1 MEEPGRWRVYVSDAA
16 GRRRYWDF
24 PTDVS
29 RLTIGRSEQADIS
42 LAGDSQVSRL
52 HAALETI
59 AGEWTVVD
67 DGLSR
72 NGTFVNG
79 QRITGRR
86 RLRHK
91 DVILVG
97 ETALTFED
105 MLGSTGTTTRVGSSS
120 GGVPVLTETQRNVLI
135 ALCRPY
141 KDNASFARP
150 AANQQIADELFL
162 SVDAVKTHLRTLFAK
177 FQVEELP
184 QNQKRSQ
191 LAERAMQLGVITVR
205 DL

>member
-1 MEEPGRWRVYVSDAA
+1 MEEPVRWRVYVSS
-16 GRRRYWDF
+16 GSGQRHYWDF
-24 PTDVS
+24 PPEAS
-29 RLTIGRSEQADIS
+29 RLTIGRSEQADVTI
-42 LAGDSQVSRL
+42 AGDHQVSRL
-52 HAALETI
+52 HAAFEMI

-72 NGTFVNG
+72 NGTYVNG

-105 MLGSTGTTTRVGSSS
+105 LLGSTGTTTRVASTGSL
-120 GGVPVLTETQRNVLI
+120 VPTLTETQRSVLV

-141 KDNASFARP
+141 RANASFARP
-150 AANQQIADELFL
+150 ASNQQIADELFL
-162 SVDAVKTHLRTLFAK
+162 SIDAVKTHLRTLFTK

-184 QNQKRSQ
+184 QNQKRAQ
-191 LAERAMQLGVITVR
+191 LAERALHSGVITVR

>member
-1 MEEPGRWRVYVSDAA
+1 MDEPTRWRVYVSNES

-24 PTDVS
+24 PASAS
-29 RLTIGRSEQADIS
+29 RLTVGRSEQADVTLS
-42 LAGDSQVSRL
+42 GDHQVSRL
-52 HAALETI
+52 HATFEMI

-72 NGTFVNG
+72 NGTYVNG

-105 MLGSTGTTTRVGSSS
+105 MLGSTGTTTRVATTS
-120 GGVPVLTETQRNVLI
+120 GIPTLTDTQRAVLI

-141 KDNASFARP
+141 KENASFARP
-150 AANQQIADELFL
+150 ASNQQIADELFL
-162 SVDAVKTHLRTLFAK
+162 SIDAVKTHLRTLFSK
-177 FQVEELP
+177 FKVEELP
-184 QNQKRSQ
+184 QNQKRAQ
-191 LAERAMQLGVITVR
+191 LAERALQSGAINVR
-205 DL
+205 EL